1 MNIDELKNAWG
12 EYDKSL
18 ESKINF
24 QLLKEVSMSKTLSLT
39 RNFRFTLMV
48 EGIISALFV
57 NWMAQ
62 VVAEQFPIWQYWVPA
77 LVIGLCSL
85 WTVIWNVRT
94 LIQIGM
100 LKYDANITEA
110 QKKLERIHV
119 QNDWRKYTLQYLTF
133 PIITA
138 MMTIMALKFLDLDL
152 ASHLLTILYAI
163 ICGLA
168 LIPLV
173 IWIERKFPD
182 KEMQSAVNFLKEIKE
197 FEKE

>member
-18 ESKINF
+18 DSNVNL
-24 QLLKEVSMSKTLSLT
+24 QLLKEVSMNKMLSLT
-39 RNFRFTLMV
+39 RNFRFNLIA

-62 VVAEQFPIWQYWVPA
+62 VAVEQFPTWQYWVPA
-77 LVIGLCSL
+77 LVIALCSL
-85 WTVIWNVRT
+85 WTVVWNVRT

-110 QKKLERIHV
+110 QKKLERIHI
-119 QNDWRKYTLQYLTF
+119 QNDWRKYTFQYLTF
-133 PIITA
+133 PVVAA
-138 MMTIMALKFLDLDL
+138 MMAIMALKFLNLGL
-152 ASHLLTILYAI
+152 AGHWHVILYAI

-168 LIPLV
+168 VVPFV
-173 IWIERKFPD
+173 MWIERMFPD